1 MVTSGK
7 LDERLDNVIRTNPS
21 DQISLALERIGTR
34 TGAIASVGFSF
45 SVRVLN
51 YHLLIGSKAQ

>member
-1 MVTSGK
+1 MVTSST
-7 LDERLDNVIRTNPS
+7 LDERLDHVVRTNQS

-45 SVRVLN
+45 LFEFR
-51 YHLLIGSKAQ
+51 IKTF